1 MKRYKFQALV
11 TLGLPRGGEAAD
23 QLRRVV
29 VRGHHHDT
37 GSSRFF
43 NALVTKNTGD
53 SLWPEEDPVIMTI
66 VLVGDNPREYFDVG
80 DEFAFWLGG
89 DTGHGVVTRR
99 LFV

>member
-1 MKRYKFQALV
+1 
-11 TLGLPRGGEAAD
+11 
-23 QLRRVV
+23 
-29 VRGHHHDT
+29 
-37 GSSRFF
+37 
-43 NALVTKNTGD
+43 
-53 SLWPEEDPVIMTI
+53 MTI